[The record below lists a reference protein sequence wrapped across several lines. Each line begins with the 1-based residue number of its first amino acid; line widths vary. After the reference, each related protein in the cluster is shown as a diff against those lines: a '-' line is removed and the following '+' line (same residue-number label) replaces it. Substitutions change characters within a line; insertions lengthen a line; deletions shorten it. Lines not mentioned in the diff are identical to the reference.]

1 MESKKATRKK
11 RVDRLHIIYVI
22 RSGEDFYIGV
32 TAKTESTVIKS
43 LRVRINKHIYR
54 SRSEDKSWALYEALR
69 ERGCESF
76 EYGILEV
83 MRGKAEAHRR
93 ERELIRAHRPN
104 LNTDVRERKLWWD
117 ILAT

>member
-1 MESKKATRKK
+1 MENKKATRKK
-11 RVDRLHIIYVI
+11 RSDRIHVIYVI

-54 SRSEDKSWALYEALR
+54 SRSEDKSWALYEAIR
-69 ERGCESF
+69 ERGTAAF

-83 MRGKAEAHRR
+83 LRGKTAAHKR
-93 ERELIRAHRPN
+93 ERELIRMHSPT
-104 LNTDVRERKLWWD
+104 LNTDVRVKQNG
-117 ILAT
+117 